1 MKESREARKLLREWE
16 RISEKDGILYRTI
29 TLKGQRVQQICLPL
43 QLKDTV
49 LNCVHDQTGHQGSEK
64 TFKLARLR
72 CHWIG
77 MANDIVEYCR
87 RCPRCTLA
95 KSGPKIKTS
104 MGSVVAKRPLEIVAI
119 DFTMLEP
126 SCGGVENVLVLT
138 DVFTKFTQAV
148 PTRDQKASTVAQ
160 VLFRE
165 WFIKFGIPER
175 IHSDQGRNFE
185 SRLVQ
190 ELCNLY
196 NIKKTHTTPY
206 HPEGNAQCERFNR
219 TMHDRLRHCLW
230 IRREN
235 GISIFLNWC
244 NA

>member
-1 MKESREARKLLREWE
+1 MGAYIRERWYTVPYNHFKGTEGTADLPTIATKRYRPQLCSRPDW
-16 RISEKDGILYRTI
+16 S
-29 TLKGQRVQQICLPL
+29 P
-43 QLKDTV
+43 
-49 LNCVHDQTGHQGSEK
+49 GSEK

-87 RCPRCTLA
+87 DVRGVHLP
-95 KSGPKIKTS
+95 KVDQKIKTS

-219 TMHDRLRHCLW
+219 TADRLNCLW
-230 IRREN
+230 IRREM
-235 GISIFLNWC
+235 
-244 NA
+244 A